1 MKVIRLSYTLIAF
14 CFSLII
20 AAISVSAQ
28 QDNSEVIRVDTRVVS
43 VDVLVTDKR
52 TGARVE
58 GLKRENFEV
67 LDDGHPVSITHFSQG
82 ADPNRPLALI
92 LFVDVRH
99 TTKAVVPR
107 LREALRQAL
116 LRLQPEDEVAVF
128 TFWRKGEM
136 LQELTRDRTKILQAL
151 EKTVEVQ
158 KEQGSKGGASGEY
171 MSETLLTGLRHAQER
186 RPQSRIALVGIT
198 DDLNATLREIVERT
212 AETLVASGAAVSGL
226 IKVSGAFATTMKHW
240 KRAVDTA
247 GLSAYRP
254 GENLEYYSAQTG
266 GEIVNVKGDDYS
278 EALEQVIGNLVGRY
292 SLGFVLDENR
302 LDGQFHKLTVKV
314 KVPNTQDKKQKI
326 LVRARKGY
334 FARKEEK

>member
-1 MKVIRLSYTLIAF
+1 M
-14 CFSLII
+14 
-20 AAISVSAQ
+20 
-28 QDNSEVIRVDTRVVS
+28 VS

-58 GLKRENFEV
+58 DLKRENFEV
-67 LDDGHPVSITHFSQG
+67 LDDGRPVSITHFSQG

-92 LFVDVRH
+92 LFVNVRH

-128 TFWRKGEM
+128 AFWRKGEM

-158 KEQGSKGGASGEY
+158 REQDSKNGASSFDSI
-171 MSETLLTGLRHAQER
+171 MSETFLAGLQHAQER
-186 RPQSRIALVGIT
+186 RPQSRIALVGID
-198 DDLNATLREIVERT
+198 DDLNATPRAIVERT
-212 AETLVASGAAVSGL
+212 AETLVASGAQVSGL

-278 EALEQVIGNLVGRY
+278 AALEQVIGNLVGRY
-292 SLGFVLDENR
+292 SLGFVLEENR
-302 LDGQFHKLTVKV
+302 LDGKFHKLTVKV
-314 KVPNTQDKKQKI
+314 KLPNAEDKKQKI

-334 FARKEEK
+334 FARKEGK